1 MKGLFIFD
9 MEANGLLEELTHF
22 HCVLFKEYEKENYH
36 LFLNKEHEEFESAL
50 AYAEDRAS
58 VVGTV
63 LSVYDFTELNSWMA
77 TVPKSLACHNMFGY
91 DLRAM
96 KMLYNTEYDMFRDP
110 KCMGTINGKQV
121 NLFDTLSMS
130 RTLFPD
136 RPLPRGCPDQM
147 KNPVTG
153 KMKKMG
159 PHGLEAWGMRVANLK
174 PSIEDWRGLPL
185 WKYVDRVWEDVT
197 INELVWTALIAETR
211 SDNTPEDKR
220 FYYDDQPDPKRMKL
234 INWKNAL
241 RRGMLTDYLM
251 VEQEI
256 QGVVFDIEK
265 ALKLR
270 DVIDA
275 LMKDIEDEVE
285 PQLPQKEMT
294 ESAKPNFPAS
304 PFKADGT
311 ISGNGWK
318 WLERLGYKVDWDALN
333 FKGPPA
339 KAFKADGSLSAS
351 GIKYCNDHGIEDE
364 SAMPNFI
371 RNQNKRSGTL
381 SPLPADQMA
390 NAIQDLRDKKEPDF
404 LIPMRLGNQDD
415 IKKYLI
421 RDAGWRPT
429 LWRTNDVTKDQF
441 KKMRPDSD
449 VDALVKMYIQ
459 KLGGSEYR
467 DLILKSVGFPLSK
480 FQNPDLAYKFF
491 RKKARQL
498 PSSPK
503 LKDERGALCPNLE
516 EIDGALAKLIVK
528 WLSSRNRRSVLDPLK
543 EDKVDTGWLNHP
555 RLKIDGKLPARF
567 SGITNT
573 GRRKHTIVANVP
585 KPDPKVLFGYEMRE
599 LFTVPPDHYQVGID
613 GSNLEG
619 MIAAWGA
626 YEFDGGEYLRI
637 MESGDAHCYSGDT
650 EVLTAR
656 GWVRFDEAQPDEE
669 VYQYNNETGS
679 MELVKPDDFVKARY
693 RGEMHHFVSKG
704 VDILV
709 TDKHRMVTFDDR
721 DGGMRIDL
729 AKDLNL
735 RNGSRRFKTAA
746 LLDGKIT
753 LSAQE
758 LALVVA
764 IQADGH
770 LSKGRVRLEVA
781 KGRKKDRA
789 LWALNT
795 LGIQFSEGGG
805 KTTSGGLESLRLS
818 FDIPDWARKFVD
830 EEKNFTKELI
840 NLSQPCKV
848 GFVEELA
855 EWGGWTSK
863 GNILYSQATPRWE
876 SVSVVQTVASLCGFN
891 TYVADIVV
899 EGKDT
904 QRRVTIRKG
913 GKSSFGL
920 LSVRKEVKSE
930 DMTVYCYMVP
940 SGVLLVRRNNKI
952 VLCGNTRN
960 AEAYS
965 KASGVTV
972 TRNGGKGITYG

>member
-1 MKGLFIFD
+1 MKGLFIGD
-9 MEANGLLEELTHF
+9 LEANGLLDELTHF

-36 LFLNKEHEEFESAL
+36 LFLNKAHEEFESAL
-50 AYAEDRAS
+50 AYAEDRAN
-58 VVGTV
+58 VPGTN
-63 LSVYDFTELNSWMA
+63 LTVYDFTELNTWFVTCPRSIA
-77 TVPKSLACHNMFGY
+77 IHNLFGY

-96 KMLYNTEYDMFRDP
+96 KMLYNTEYDMFKDP

-159 PHGLEAWGMRVANLK
+159 PHGLEAWGLRVANLK
-174 PSIEDWRGLPL
+174 PSIEDWRDLPL

-220 FYYDDQPDPKRMKL
+220 FYYDEVPDPKRMKL

-275 LMKDIEDEVE
+275 LMRDIEEDVE
-285 PQLPQKEMT
+285 PKLPMKEMT
-294 ESAKPNFPAS
+294 ASARPNFPAS

-351 GIKYCNDHGIEDE
+351 GIKYCNEHGIEDE
-364 SAMPNFI
+364 DVMPNFI
-371 RNQNKRSGTL
+371 RNQNKRGENL
-381 SPLPADQMA
+381 SPLPADQLEKA
-390 NAIQDLRDKKEPDF
+390 HQDLRDKKEPDF
-404 LIPMRLGNQDD
+404 LIPMRIGNQDD

-421 RDAGWRPT
+421 RDAGWKPT

-441 KKMRPDSD
+441 KKQRPDSD
-449 VDALVKMYIQ
+449 VDALVKLYIQ
-459 KLGGSEYR
+459 KLDESEYR
-467 DLILKSVGFPLSK
+467 DLILNNIGFPLSK
-480 FQNPDLAYKFF
+480 FKNPEQAYKFF

-503 LKDERGALCPNLE
+503 LKDERGELCPNLE
-516 EIDGALAKLIVK
+516 KIDGELAKQIVK

-599 LFTVPPDHYQVGID
+599 LFTVPEGHYQVGID

-637 MESGDAHCYSGDT
+637 MESGDAH
-650 EVLTAR
+650 A
-656 GWVRFDEAQPDEE
+656 
-669 VYQYNNETGS
+669 
-679 MELVKPDDFVKARY
+679 
-693 RGEMHHFVSKG
+693 
-704 VDILV
+704 
-709 TDKHRMVTFDDR
+709 
-721 DGGMRIDL
+721 
-729 AKDLNL
+729 
-735 RNGSRRFKTAA
+735 
-746 LLDGKIT
+746 
-753 LSAQE
+753 
-758 LALVVA
+758 
-764 IQADGH
+764 
-770 LSKGRVRLEVA
+770 
-781 KGRKKDRA
+781 
-789 LWALNT
+789 
-795 LGIQFSEGGG
+795 
-805 KTTSGGLESLRLS
+805 
-818 FDIPDWARKFVD
+818 
-830 EEKNFTKELI
+830 
-840 NLSQPCKV
+840 
-848 GFVEELA
+848 
-855 EWGGWTSK
+855 
-863 GNILYSQATPRWE
+863 
-876 SVSVVQTVASLCGFN
+876 
-891 TYVADIVV
+891 
-899 EGKDT
+899 
-904 QRRVTIRKG
+904 
-913 GKSSFGL
+913 
-920 LSVRKEVKSE
+920 
-930 DMTVYCYMVP
+930 
-940 SGVLLVRRNNKI
+940 
-952 VLCGNTRN
+952 RN

-965 KASGVTV
+965 KAAGVTV
-972 TRNGGKGITYG
+972 TRNGGKGITYGIMYGAQAAKIAAMLGISLEKAQAVIDAFWDSNIGLKGRKEALEKFWESNGKRFIYGLDGRKIYTRSKHSLLNAYQQNGGASLFDLVGILLHNQLVKKGWYDQGVRRTIYYHDEYQLQVPNSFKKVWEFDTLEQADAFVADMTSKKRVLDGHDYKKQCKDENGDKIKGKFDPILNARGKIEIGYCPVGEMVVKCVEQAARLMKSPVHITGAYLTGMNWGDCH